1 MCIASGPLEIIPN
14 KDKKSTITYFLADM
28 LMKLPTVCGKQ
39 LQISEY
45 TPFIPVSYKL
55 CILNNINN
63 KKYIYY
69 IIIIFYFI
77 QKSLNI
83 NLSSNVLLKD
93 KKLDTYLKEK
103 ENITSQFEFS
113 NKYADRLTK
122 NTNVETSLTTQLTK
136 IHQLNNI
143 QFHENIK
150 IDLIKNAKENQNGIY

>member
-63 KKYIYY
+63 KNIF
-69 IIIIFYFI
+69 IILLLYFI
-77 QKSLNI
+77 LYR
-83 NLSSNVLLKD
+83 NL
-93 KKLDTYLKEK
+93 
-103 ENITSQFEFS
+103 
-113 NKYADRLTK
+113 
-122 NTNVETSLTTQLTK
+122 
-136 IHQLNNI
+136 
-143 QFHENIK
+143 
-150 IDLIKNAKENQNGIY
+150 

>member
-1 MCIASGPLEIIPN
+1 MEKYGINIYCLESKLFLSSIYLYVLYVLYICIIFQYGYSLSKNKNEILFYEIKFLIPKSNIFIYPNMCIASGPLEIIPN

-77 QKSLNI
+77 
-83 NLSSNVLLKD
+83 
-93 KKLDTYLKEK
+93 
-103 ENITSQFEFS
+103 
-113 NKYADRLTK
+113 
-122 NTNVETSLTTQLTK
+122 
-136 IHQLNNI
+136 
-143 QFHENIK
+143 
-150 IDLIKNAKENQNGIY
+150 

>member
-55 CILNNINN
+55 YILNDINN

-69 IIIIFYFI
+69 IYYILFYIETFKYKFII
-77 QKSLNI
+77 
-83 NLSSNVLLKD
+83 
-93 KKLDTYLKEK
+93 
-103 ENITSQFEFS
+103 
-113 NKYADRLTK
+113 
-122 NTNVETSLTTQLTK
+122 
-136 IHQLNNI
+136 
-143 QFHENIK
+143 
-150 IDLIKNAKENQNGIY
+150 